1 MNIEADLPQIGRLL
15 WRDKFLVSRGRY
27 RIETAWRNI
36 LKLSKGPFL
45 AREFTALDAFY
56 ASVITR
62 IQAYKLP
69 ISKDT
74 ALYIQ
79 RIRQHPSVKNGV
91 KTQLKAQF
99 IAILK
104 TPIGSTEKFWLIQ
117 HRFCLRKL
125 KLWLFA

>member
-1 MNIEADLPQIGRLL
+1 MNIEADPPQIGRLL
-15 WRDKFLVSRGRY
+15 WRDKFLVSRGIY

-56 ASVITR
+56 APVITR

-79 RIRQHPSVKNGV
+79 RIRQHPSVK
-91 KTQLKAQF
+91 KWSKD
-99 IAILK
+99 AIESAVFRDFEEPYRFNSK
-104 TPIGSTEKFWLIQ
+104 DIPDPAKF
-117 HRFCLRKL
+117 FV
-125 KLWLFA
+125 